1 VSRPTVD
8 AVSAGDRAEGSNGRL
23 GHRLDRRVLAL
34 WWTVGALL
42 VLVVIGASIGVGLIF
57 NLHPVF
63 PALACLAAAALAAV
77 VPPLRYRRWSYQVRA
92 QDALISRGALFFVQQ
107 LIPFDRIQF
116 VESRQGPL
124 DRVFGLTQVVLY
136 TAAGRAGRVPGL
148 SRSDAEALREELA
161 RVAGTA
167 SV

>member
-1 VSRPTVD
+1 M
-8 AVSAGDRAEGSNGRL
+8 
-23 GHRLDRRVLAL
+23 
-34 WWTVGALL
+34 WWTVGALI
-42 VLVVIGASIGVGLIF
+42 VVVVTGASIGVALIVD
-57 NLHPVF
+57 LHPLF
-63 PALACLAAAALAAV
+63 PVLACLGAVVLAAT
-77 VPPLRYRRWSYQVRA
+77 VPPLRYRRWFYQVRA
-92 QDALISRGALFFVQQ
+92 SDAVISRGALFFVQQ

-124 DRVFGLTQVVLY
+124 DRIFGLTQVVLY

-148 SRSDAEALREELA
+148 SSRDAEALREELA